1 MESVIIEE
9 MRAFLRLDLPDR
21 QRQYFTDTI
30 AVAKRVEV
38 VKAADVFDERE
49 IELIRRTVRPAVKE
63 CYKNAHLLTLLFP
76 DRVRY
81 VEGKTHTVI
90 PIDHAFNRVG
100 DKYIDI
106 TFEFALE
113 LDPTQYEYVAFG
125 EYPAGVI
132 EEITNQTGYYGD
144 IYRFCYCAAQMALEK
159 MNPRRICYVRGFGTQ

>member
-9 MRAFLRLDLPDR
+9 MRAFLRLGLPER
-21 QRQYFTDTI
+21 QRKYLADTI
-30 AVAKRVEV
+30 DVAKRVEV
-38 VKAADVFDERE
+38 VPAADVFNERE
-49 IELIRRTVRPAVKE
+49 IELIRRVVRPEVKG
-63 CYKNAHLLTLLFP
+63 CYRNAHLLTLLFP

-113 LDPTQYEYVAFG
+113 LLDLTQYEYVAFG

-132 EEITNQTGYYGD
+132 EEIANKTGYYGD

-159 MNPRRICYVRGFGTQ
+159 MNPRT

>member
-9 MRAFLRLDLPDR
+9 MRAFLQLNLSDR

-49 IELIRRTVRPAVKE
+49 IELICRTVRPKIKE
-63 CYKNAHLLTLLFP
+63 CYRNAHLLTLLFP
-76 DRVRY
+76 NRVQY
-81 VEGKTHTVI
+81 VEGKTNAFI

-106 TFEFALE
+106 TFEFALR

-125 EYPAGVI
+125 EYTADVI
-132 EEITNQTGYYGD
+132 QTIVKQTGYYGE
-144 IYRFCYCAAQMALEK
+144 IYRYCYCAEQMELEK
-159 MNPRRICYVRGFGTQ
+159 MNPRT

>member
-9 MRAFLRLDLPDR
+9 MRAFLRLGLPER
-21 QRQYFTDTI
+21 QRKYFADTI
-30 AVAKRVEV
+30 DVAKRVEV
-38 VKAADVFDERE
+38 VPAADVFNERE
-49 IELIRRTVRPAVKE
+49 IELIRRVVRPEVKG
-63 CYKNAHLLTLLFP
+63 CYRNAHLLTLLFP

-100 DKYIDI
+100 NKYIDI
-106 TFEFALE
+106 TFEFALG

-132 EEITNQTGYYGD
+132 EEIADQTGYYGN

-159 MNPRRICYVRGFGTQ
+159 MNPRT